1 MSPLAGSS
9 QSSCCA
15 PSSARQD
22 SARPAGRAG
31 GARFRRRR
39 RPRDDSSC
47 RAREPG
53 VRLFAG
59 RGVRHGHR
67 FHPAR
72 DGFAKDAERAGQE
85 NRAQQPAA
93 AQAAP
98 GMQPGHALPKA
109 GLHVVPR
116 ERPRGT
122 AARPLTACRAAS
134 ASRCAVRRS
143 GCLGGSGSPCCSSA
157 CRTRWPRSAPGSSA
171 CRCDTRAQ
179 VPHRASGR
187 PCARTCRHRP
197 GTSSRFAPTRRR
209 RSRRRSSG
217 RAAGSWWT
225 GGTDGA
231 ASRR

>member
-22 SARPAGRAG
+22 SARASRARGRREVPGG
-31 GARFRRRR
+31 GAAA
-39 RPRDDSSC
+39 RDDSSLS
-47 RAREPG
+47 RARASAR

-116 ERPRGT
+116 ERPGER
-122 AARPLTACRAAS
+122 RRRVRSACRAAS

-171 CRCDTRAQ
+171 CRCDTPRAGPTPR
-179 VPHRASGR
+179 VRAR

-197 GTSSRFAPTRRR
+197 GTSSRFAPDTPPPIEKAFQRP
-209 RSRRRSSG
+209 
-217 RAAGSWWT
+217 GSW
-225 GGTDGA
+225 
-231 ASRR
+231 